1 MWVTSGPNGNAVAE
15 LSLATGALV
24 RMISGSRYDFKGI
37 SGMILFGGEIWV
49 ASYTSNAVTEI
60 SASTG
65 ALVRVIR
72 GSNQ

>member
-1 MWVTSGPNGNAVAE
+1 
-15 LSLATGALV
+15 
-24 RMISGSRYDFKGI
+24 MISGSRYDFKGI
-37 SGMILFGGEIWV
+37 SRAIFFGGEMWV

-72 GSNQ
+72 GSK